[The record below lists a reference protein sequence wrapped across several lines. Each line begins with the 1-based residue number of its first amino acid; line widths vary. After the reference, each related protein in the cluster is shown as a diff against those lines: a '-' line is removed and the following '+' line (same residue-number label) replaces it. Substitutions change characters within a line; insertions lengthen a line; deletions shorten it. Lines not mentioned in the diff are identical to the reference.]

1 MNKVVIHLPQEIYH
15 AVWSHLLP
23 ARFRNEEVGFV
34 YVRPASAN
42 KAQEFEFVDWDP
54 IQPQGFLARSRYG
67 FELTD
72 ESRARVIK
80 HAHDLGTSLVEIHS
94 HAGSWSAAFSA
105 SDLIGLA
112 EFLPHVWW
120 RLQGKPYFAV
130 VVTRKSF
137 DGLAWL
143 TGPDS
148 PQRLDG
154 IAVGETFLI
163 PTKLSALS
171 YDTYDTYGRR
181 KV

>member
-1 MNKVVIHLPQEIYH
+1 MNQVVIHLPEQIYRSI
-15 AVWSHLLP
+15 WSHLLP
-23 ARFRNEEVGFV
+23 TRFRNEEAGFM
-34 YVRPASAN
+34 YVRPASA
-42 KAQEFEFVDWDP
+42 KIVYEFEFVDWHP
-54 IQPQGFLARSRYG
+54 VPPGGFLTRSLYG

-80 HAHDLGTSLVEIHS
+80 HAHDLGASLVEMHS
-94 HAGSWSAAFSA
+94 HAGSWPAAFSV
-105 SDLIGLA
+105 SDLIGFA

-148 PQRLDG
+148 PRRLDR
-154 IAVGETFLI
+154 IAVDKTSLV
-163 PTKLSALS
+163 PTKLSALN
-171 YDTYDTYGRR
+171 YDAYGQR
-181 KV
+181 KI